1 MEEDIPEFQEP
12 QEDIPESFP
21 DSYDELAQEAELT
34 EPSKRGRGRPKGA
47 KNKEKVPPPPPSESE
62 DEELPRQKK
71 KAPTKKSPE
80 SEEEA
85 IPPRQKKTNKPE
97 KKSKPPPPDS
107 DEEEPAPPPQ
117 APVAKRKKTT
127 NKPKPPPS
135 ESEEE
140 PPPPPPPPKRKKA
153 NFILDVEFDEPS
165 QKKQTPIRM
174 KRPVAAAR
182 PLMNLVAEAAHQ
194 HGVQERD
201 RRRTFYDSFLP
212 L

>member
-1 MEEDIPEFQEP
+1 MEAEP
-12 QEDIPESFP
+12 QENDIV
-21 DSYDELAQEAELT
+21 DSYDELAQEELT

-47 KNKEKVPPPPPSESE
+47 KNKAKVPPPPPSESE
-62 DEELPRQKK
+62 DEELLRQKK
-71 KAPTKKSPE
+71 KAPTKKPPE

-97 KKSKPPPPDS
+97 KKSKAPPPDS
-107 DEEEPAPPPQ
+107 DEEEPAPP
-117 APVAKRKKTT
+117 KRKKTT

-140 PPPPPPPPKRKKA
+140 PQPPPPPPKPRRKKT
-153 NFILDVEFDEPS
+153 NFTLDVEFDEPS

-201 RRRTFYDSFLP
+201 RRRTFYESFLP
-212 L
+212 M

>member
-1 MEEDIPEFQEP
+1 MEAELQENDIV
-12 QEDIPESFP
+12 
-21 DSYDELAQEAELT
+21 DSYDELAQEELT

-47 KNKEKVPPPPPSESE
+47 KNKEKVPPPPPPSESE
-62 DEELPRQKK
+62 DEELLRQKK

-107 DEEEPAPPPQ
+107 DEEEPAPP
-117 APVAKRKKTT
+117 KRKKTI

-140 PPPPPPPPKRKKA
+140 PQPPPPPPKPKRKKA
-153 NFILDVEFDEPS
+153 NFTLDVEFDEPS

-174 KRPVAAAR
+174 KRPVAAR
-182 PLMNLVAEAAHQ
+182 SLMDVVAEAAHQ
-194 HGVQERD
+194 HGARERD
-201 RRRTFYDSFLP
+201 RRRNFYESFLP
-212 L
+212 M